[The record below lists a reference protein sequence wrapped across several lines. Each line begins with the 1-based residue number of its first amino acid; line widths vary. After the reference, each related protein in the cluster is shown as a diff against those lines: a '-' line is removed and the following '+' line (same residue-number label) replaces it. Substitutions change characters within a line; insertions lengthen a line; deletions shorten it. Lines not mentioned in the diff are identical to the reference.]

1 MYAQNNLGCT
11 ALNML
16 LNYMNYKIFKK
27 KALALQMAFMIATL
41 NQRL

>member
-16 LNYMNYKIFKK
+16 LNYMNYKILKK
-27 KALALQMAFMIATL
+27 ALQMAFMIATL